1 MTRAWQSIKSERGQV
16 LPVVLLCLAVGGLL
30 IAPSITYTA
39 TNLHAGVHQEAST
52 LGLYAADAGVE
63 HVLWAIKGGAALP
76 TSLPQS
82 LNGMQVTMTTVS
94 KGTYTLVAGEWVTPD
109 GTHSDDLSISSTM
122 VWDAGASAYK
132 YTATFTWQGS
142 GNCKL
147 TGVGVRLPVGY
158 NYKAGSAALF
168 GSNLSTAA
176 PSDTLDGNG
185 AHMLNWTFGQTT
197 LNPTGTQIFHATGSG
212 ELTGDYAWAVGRR
225 EDVGTV
231 GELTGAFYIIT
242 ATATRPQDGAVTAKV
257 EANVMKS
264 GSNVYITSWRILK

>member
-1 MTRAWQSIKSERGQV
+1 MNRAWQLIKGERGQA
-16 LPVVLLCLAVGGLL
+16 LPAVLLCLAVGALL
-30 IAPSITYTA
+30 IAPSISYTT

-94 KGTYTLVAGEWVTPD
+94 KGTYTLIAGEWVPPN
-109 GTHSDDLSISSTM
+109 GHSDWLVVSSTM
-122 VWDAGASAYK
+122 VWDAGAYK
-132 YTATFTWQGS
+132 YTITVTYQGE
-142 GNCKL
+142 GQGKV
-147 TGVGVRLPVGY
+147 TEVGARLPIGY
-158 NYKAGSAALF
+158 DYQAGSAALF

-176 PSDTLDGNG
+176 PSNELDGDG
-185 AHMLNWTFGQTT
+185 AHLLTWTFGQIT
-197 LNPTGTQIFHATGSG
+197 LSPTRTQIFYATGSG
-212 ELTGDYAWAVGRR
+212 ELSGDYAWAVLTRT
-225 EDVGTV
+225 DVGEV